1 MTNHKLSPFLMLGE
15 IVVDFISTEVVD
27 SLGEAKHF
35 EQFAGGEVS
44 NLATNL
50 SRLGFNTS
58 LGACTGNDGF
68 GKFLQNHL
76 VQAGVNIDYLQTT
89 DLAPTTLIP
98 VAQSSGTP
106 DFIIFRG
113 ADQYLTLADDLLAAA
128 KEHKF
133 IHTSA
138 FALSR
143 DPCRTTILTI
153 LKDNQNQGKVIS
165 LDPNYHP
172 GIWPDLPDYQTALQ
186 NIYKYV
192 TVTKPSLDD
201 SIRIFGPG
209 FKPTQYLEK
218 YLSLGPEIVVLTM
231 GDEGSILGT
240 TQGDMIQIHPNP
252 TPVVDITGAGDA
264 FWSGLLAGL
273 SEGYSALTAARLGQV
288 IAEYKIG
295 FVGPFREHLPLQMYL
310 NLAENTQISLF

>member
-1 MTNHKLSPFLMLGE
+1 M
-15 IVVDFISTEVVD
+15 VDLISTEVVD
-27 SLGEAKHF
+27 SLGEAKLF

-50 SRLGFNTS
+50 SRLGFNSS
-58 LGACTGNDGF
+58 LGACIGIDGF

-89 DLAPTTLIP
+89 GIAPTTLIP
-98 VAQSSGTP
+98 VARSSGTP

-113 ADQYLTLADDLLAAA
+113 ADQYLTLTDDLLTAA

-153 LKDNQNQGKVIS
+153 LKDIQNQGKVIS

-209 FKPTQYLEK
+209 LKPTQYLEK

-264 FWSGLLAGL
+264 YWSGLLAGL
-273 SEGYSALTAARLGQV
+273 SKGYSALTAARLGQV

-295 FVGPFREHLPLQMYL
+295 FVGPFQEHLPLQMYL
-310 NLAENTQISLF
+310 NLAENTLISRF

>member
-1 MTNHKLSPFLMLGE
+1 MTKHKKSPFLLLGE
-15 IVVDFISTEVVD
+15 IVVDLISTEVVD
-27 SLGEAKHF
+27 SLARATHF
-35 EQFAGGEVS
+35 EQFAGGEVT

-50 SRLGFNTS
+50 SRLGFDAS
-58 LGACTGNDGF
+58 LSACIGNDGF
-68 GKFLQNHL
+68 GKFLLGHL
-76 VQAGVNIDYLQTT
+76 VQSGVNIDHLQTT
-89 DLAPTTLIP
+89 DLAATTLIP
-98 VAQSSGTP
+98 VARSSGTP
-106 DFIIFRG
+106 DFIIYRG
-113 ADQYLTLADDLLAAA
+113 ADQYLNHSDKLLESA
-128 KEHKF
+128 KEFNF
-133 IHTSA
+133 IHTSG

-153 LKDNQNQGKVIS
+153 LEANQNQGKIIS

-172 GIWPDLPDYQTALQ
+172 GIWSDLPDYQNSLK
-186 NIYKYV
+186 NFFKYV

-218 YLSLGPEIVVLTM
+218 YLDLGPEIVVLTM
-231 GDEGSILGT
+231 GGEGSILGT
-240 TQGDMIQIHPNP
+240 TAGDMIQIHPNP
-252 TPVVDITGAGDA
+252 VPVVDITGAGDA

-295 FVGPFREHLPLQMYL
+295 FVGPFQEHLPLQTYL
-310 NLAENTQISLF
+310 NLAENTPISRF

>member
-1 MTNHKLSPFLMLGE
+1 M
-15 IVVDFISTEVVD
+15 VDLISTEIVD
-27 SLGEAKHF
+27 SLGKAKHF

-58 LGACTGNDGF
+58 LGACIGNDGF

-98 VAQSSGTP
+98 VARSSGTP

-113 ADQYLTLADDLLAAA
+113 ADQYITLTDDLLAAA

-143 DPCRTTILTI
+143 DPCRTTIMTI

-264 FWSGLLAGL
+264 YWSGLLAGL
-273 SEGYSALTAARLGQV
+273 SKGYSALTAARLGQV

-295 FVGPFREHLPLQMYL
+295 FVGPFQEHLPLQMYL
-310 NLAENTQISLF
+310 NLAENTQISRF